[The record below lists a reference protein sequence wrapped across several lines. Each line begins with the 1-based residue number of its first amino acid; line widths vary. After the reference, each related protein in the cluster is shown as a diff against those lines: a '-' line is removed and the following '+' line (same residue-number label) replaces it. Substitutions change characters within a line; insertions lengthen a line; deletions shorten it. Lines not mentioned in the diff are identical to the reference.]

1 MLQFSHMKRRLAPI
15 ILLFILAACNLPQP
29 IPPASLPTAE
39 MPAPPTSTIDP
50 LTMGEVLPD
59 LYTPTPTSS
68 YPTPLLSPTPI
79 PPAEPPIYVL
89 DALFDYYAHTLTV
102 TQTVT
107 YTNNSPDPLASLVMF
122 VEPNRYPG
130 SFTLRSLAWVDRL
143 DDGQL
148 IADYSLSGNRM
159 EIFLPQPLMPGQDV
173 ALQLRYN
180 LALPAIPEPS
190 DTTRPVPYGYT
201 SRQTNLVDWY
211 AFFPPY
217 RSGEGW
223 LWRQAGYFGEH
234 QVYELAEYSVRIKLT
249 QPVDDLKIAAS
260 DQNHYNLQSPLT
272 YDYTHWGRNFV
283 WSASQQYQ
291 ALSQQVGNVTVVSY
305 HFPYHDAGG
314 EAVLQHTAD
323 ALALYSEVY
332 GPYPH
337 STLSVVEA
345 DFLDG
350 MEYDGLYFL
359 SRGFYDLYDGTPF
372 GYLTIIAAHETAHQW
387 WYGMVGNDQA
397 NEPWLDE
404 ALCTF
409 SERLFYENVYPDLLF
424 YSQPVLDW
432 WQFYRIDYYQ
442 PSGWVNGAIYD
453 YDSFLSYRNAVY
465 LRGAE
470 FLQALRQQ
478 MGDEAFF
485 AFLQDYVVQ
494 KSYQTATAADFFA
507 ILEEHTDQDIRLL
520 LAEYFKP

>member
-1 MLQFSHMKRRLAPI
+1 
-15 ILLFILAACNLPQP
+15 
-29 IPPASLPTAE
+29 
-39 MPAPPTSTIDP
+39 
-50 LTMGEVLPD
+50 
-59 LYTPTPTSS
+59 
-68 YPTPLLSPTPI
+68 
-79 PPAEPPIYVL
+79 
-89 DALFDYYAHTLTV
+89 
-102 TQTVT
+102 
-107 YTNNSPDPLASLVMF
+107 
-122 VEPNRYPG
+122 
-130 SFTLRSLAWVDRL
+130 
-143 DDGQL
+143 
-148 IADYSLSGNRM
+148 
-159 EIFLPQPLMPGQDV
+159 MPGQDV

-234 QVYELAEYSVRIKLT
+234 QVYEIAEYSVRIKLT

-291 ALSQQVGNVTVVSY
+291 VLSQQVGNVTVVSY

-409 SERLFYENVYPDLLF
+409 SERLFYERVYPDLKF
-424 YSQPVLDW
+424 DTQPVLDW
-432 WQFYRIDYYQ
+432 WQYFRIDYYQ